1 MAMTAEEARRA
12 FDELRDAQMT
22 TAAALAEL
30 QSQYADLRNQNIR
43 LAAAHEQSHSEL
55 GQLRA
60 AVGQGGGGGRP
71 DRQPSLLDP
80 RVMVPGKFGAK
91 GPGAVEW
98 RDWSYEAHHYI
109 GRVDPN
115 LPGTLQSVETRK
127 EPLTMTAGGRYGVA
141 AISHQPHRGRSAPVG
156 PRQ

>member
-12 FDELRDAQMT
+12 FDELRNAQMT

-30 QSQYADLRNQNIR
+30 QDHYADLRNQNIG

-71 DRQPSLLDP
+71 DRQPSLFEP

-98 RDWSYEAHHYI
+98 RDWSYEARHYI

-115 LPGTLQSVETRK
+115 LPGTLQS
-127 EPLTMTAGGRYGVA
+127 
-141 AISHQPHRGRSAPVG
+141 
-156 PRQ
+156 